1 MYASYTSMTSMEEIK
16 ILQLNKNNPEKK
28 NKQDKPTL
36 SDNKIYYKA
45 KVIKTLRYRPT
56 NKIQIN
62 STQQGAKAD
71 LLSYF
76 LCDNSSTNQR

>member
-16 ILQLNKNNPEKK
+16 NLQLNKNNPEKK

-45 KVIKTLRYRPT
+45 KVIKTLRYWST

-62 STQQGAKAD
+62 STEQRAKAD